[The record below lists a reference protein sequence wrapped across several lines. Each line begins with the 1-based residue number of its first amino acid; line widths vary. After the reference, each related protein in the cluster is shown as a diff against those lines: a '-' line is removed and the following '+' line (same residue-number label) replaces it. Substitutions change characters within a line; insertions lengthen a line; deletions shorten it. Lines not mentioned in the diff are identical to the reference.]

1 MKAKPSIFF
10 VVGAL
15 VAVVLIVGSAL
26 LLVSSVRQTAKTQRQ
41 LSSKRSELDR
51 IYKREPFPSKENV
64 QRELDNTTVLREWYG
79 KLVNE
84 AGKGQLEPEERSP
97 STFMSLLGQTQRT
110 LIAESKGEGRLPEN
124 FAFGFDTYFGASSRL
139 PDPKHVP
146 RLTQQ
151 LKIVESLCR
160 LLFAENVTSIKAI
173 RRDQFEAPVEGEVR
187 EPPAK
192 GKKEAP
198 APAETDGI
206 PEGALY
212 GKLHFSIDFEV
223 RESSL
228 LAILNQLAR
237 HDLFMVVTRVEVAKQ
252 QDDVPKAVRPE
263 APPVAA
269 PTVTGTPPPAP
280 EPLRRQERLICG
292 VAVESPMLV
301 TLDLDVYQF
310 KGVTR

>member
-10 VVGAL
+10 MVGAL
-15 VAVVLIVGSAL
+15 VAVLLIVGSVL
-26 LLVSSVRQTAKTQRQ
+26 LLVTSVRQTAKTQRQ
-41 LSSKRSELDR
+41 LNSKRSELDR

-64 QRELDNTTVLREWYG
+64 QRELANTTVLREWYG

-110 LIAESKGEGRLPEN
+110 LIAESKGGGRLPED

-151 LKIVESLCR
+151 LKIVEGLCR
-160 LLFAENVTSIKAI
+160 MLFAENVTSIKAI
-173 RRDQFEAPVEGEVR
+173 RRDQFEAPTDGAAP
-187 EPPAK
+187 EPAPK
-192 GKKEAP
+192 GKKDAAP
-198 APAETDGI
+198 AVDVNGI

-237 HDLFMVVTRVEVAKQ
+237 HDLFMVVTRVEVTKQ
-252 QDDVPKAVRPE
+252 MDDVPKAVRPE
-263 APPVAA
+263 PAAVAA
-269 PTVTGTPPPAP
+269 PAVAGAPALAP

-301 TLDLDVYQF
+301 TLDLDVFQF